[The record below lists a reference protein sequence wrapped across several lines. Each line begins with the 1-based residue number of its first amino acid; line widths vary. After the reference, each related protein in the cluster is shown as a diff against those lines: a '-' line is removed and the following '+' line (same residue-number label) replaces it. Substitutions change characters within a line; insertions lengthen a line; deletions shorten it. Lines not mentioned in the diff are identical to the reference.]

1 MITTISKATKAQQ
14 LLDMAQQKLIPAD
27 AAAIQICDYAGI
39 DASSVMPQEM
49 SPSDKIALQTQMA
62 QLDYIKAQTVQALA
76 MALRAKDQG
85 IGDLYRADTEGLA
98 RSARAMADMKVAT
111 TFRKAKEIGDKAV
124 VEDVVDGSNLGAQIQ
139 SLAAA
144 MGINFNNP
152 VGSLLGDKLMQS
164 IPEGVEGVEDEQPND
179 VSVKFKSQIE

>member
-1 MITTISKATKAQQ
+1 M
-14 LLDMAQQKLIPAD
+14 
-27 AAAIQICDYAGI
+27 
-39 DASSVMPQEM
+39 
-49 SPSDKIALQTQMA
+49 KI
-62 QLDYIKAQTVQALA
+62 
-76 MALRAKDQG
+76 
-85 IGDLYRADTEGLA
+85 
-98 RSARAMADMKVAT
+98 AT